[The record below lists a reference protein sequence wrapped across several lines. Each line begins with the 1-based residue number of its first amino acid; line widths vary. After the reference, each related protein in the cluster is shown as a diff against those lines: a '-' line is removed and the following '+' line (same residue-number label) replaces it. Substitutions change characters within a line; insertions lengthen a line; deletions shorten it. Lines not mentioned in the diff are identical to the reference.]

1 MSDHD
6 LITLYSD
13 GACESNPGPGGWA
26 VILRRGTRER
36 RLSGGCRRTTNNRM
50 ELRAVIE
57 GLKAL
62 KRPGLSVKVVS
73 DSQYVTEAVAQ
84 GWLEKWAAKQ
94 FKKSGGL
101 RENTDLWIELRKLLQ
116 LHRVTFEWIRGH
128 AGHPEN
134 ESCDVLAVKAR
145 SVADL
150 PVDVGFEN
158 PASALVP
165 LGLTLL

>member
-1 MSDHD
+1 M
-6 LITLYSD
+6 
-13 GACESNPGPGGWA
+13 
-26 VILRRGTRER
+26 
-36 RLSGGCRRTTNNRM
+36 TTNNRM

-57 GLKAL
+57 GLNAL
-62 KRPGLSVKVVS
+62 KRPGLSVKVIS
-73 DSQYVTEAVAQ
+73 DSRYVTEAVAQ
-84 GWLEKWAAKQ
+84 GWLRKVGSEAIQ
-94 FKKSGGL
+94 EVRRL

-150 PVDVGFEN
+150 PADVGFEN